1 MRIALLDDYH
11 DIARSL
17 ADFETLVEDLDAELT
32 VFTDYLGNDD
42 AAVIDALQPFDVI
55 IAMRERTPFPRQR
68 LEALPQLKLLVTTG
82 RRNGSIDLE
91 AAKEHGIIVSHTG
104 YQAADA
110 AEHTWALIL
119 ATARRLDVELFSAG
133 RPLADENHWQST
145 LGMGLSGKTLG
156 IYGLGNLGSRVAKVG
171 LAFGMRVI
179 AYSQNLTAERAKEVG
194 VDKVSEQELFA
205 SSDVLTIHLKLS
217 ERSTGVVGAKQ
228 LSWMKPDA
236 ILVNTS
242 RSKIVQTD
250 ALISA
255 LENER
260 LYLAALDVFDVE
272 PLPASDRIAQTRG
285 VIATPHIGYV
295 TVEQFQ
301 IFFNDAVADIR
312 AWAKGKPVRVLN
324 P

>member
-17 ADFETLVEDLDAELT
+17 ADFDLLAEDLEAELT
-32 VFTDYLGNDD
+32 VFTEHLGHEDE
-42 AAVIDALQPFDVI
+42 AVIAALQPFDVI

-68 LEALPQLKLLVTTG
+68 LEALPNLKLLVTTG

-91 AAKEHGIIVSHTG
+91 AAKELGIVVSHTG
-104 YQAADA
+104 YQATDA

-119 ATARRLDVELFSAG
+119 AAVRRLDVELFSAQ
-133 RPLADENHWQST
+133 RPLADDRGWQST
-145 LGMGLSGKTLG
+145 LGIGLAGKTLG
-156 IYGLGNLGSRVAKVG
+156 IYGLGNLGARVAKVG

-179 AYSQNLTAERAKEVG
+179 AYSQNLTEERAREVG
-194 VDKVSEQELFA
+194 VNKVSEQELFA
-205 SSDVLTIHLKLS
+205 SSDVLSIHLKLS
-217 ERSTGVVGAKQ
+217 ERSTAVVGAKQ

-250 ALISA
+250 ALINA
-255 LENER
+255 LENEQ
-260 LYLAALDVFDVE
+260 LYLAAVDVFDVE
-272 PLPASDRIAQTRG
+272 PLPAGDRLTATRG

-295 TVEQFQ
+295 TVEQFE
-301 IFFNDAVADIR
+301 IFFRDAVADVR
-312 AWAKGKPVRVLN
+312 SWAKGTPQRVLN
-324 P
+324 

>member
-17 ADFETLVEDLDAELT
+17 ADFKSLSEDLNAELT
-32 VFTDYLGNDD
+32 VFTEHLGHDD
-42 AAVIDALQPFDVI
+42 EAVISALQPYDVI

-68 LEALPQLKLLVTTG
+68 LEALPNLRLLVTTG

-91 AAKEHGIIVSHTG
+91 AAKEHGIVVSHTG
-104 YQAADA
+104 YKAPDA

-119 ATARRLDVELFSAG
+119 AAARRLDIELFSAD
-133 RPLADENHWQST
+133 RPLTDPNHWQST

-156 IYGLGNLGSRVAKVG
+156 VYGLGNLGARVARVG

-179 AYSQNLTAERAKEVG
+179 AYSQNLTDERAKEIG
-194 VDKVSEQELFA
+194 VEKVSEQELFA

-217 ERSTGVVGAKQ
+217 ERSTGVVGSTQ

-250 ALISA
+250 ALIDA
-255 LENER
+255 LNNEQ
-260 LYLAALDVFDVE
+260 LYLAAVDVFDVE
-272 PLPASDRIAQTRG
+272 PLPAGDRLAATRG

-295 TVEQFQ
+295 TVEQFE

-312 AWAKGKPVRVLN
+312 AWAKGKPVRVLI
-324 P
+324 